1 MLENE
6 IIEVIASCIGESVT
20 LNMHSN
26 IKNTENWDSLA
37 QMRII
42 LTLEQKYAIIFTDE
56 EAGDFTSVESFISA
70 VENRK

>member
-6 IIEVIASCIGESVT
+6 IIQVISSCIGESVS
-20 LNMHSN
+20 LNVYSN

-42 LTLEQKYAIIFTDE
+42 LTLEQKFGITFTDE
-56 EAGDFTSVESFISA
+56 EAGYFTSVESFISA
-70 VENRK
+70 IETRK